1 MPSPPQHRGE
11 RAGGWVPGAGSTLG
25 ITPTLLLPPMSLQP
39 PADVRAG
46 GDGSP
51 LRVRPHAWGSPSVGR
66 DATFRDWCCHRR
78 VPPRYLAL
86 VSGLAS
92 GADWLFIPESP
103 PEDGWEDLMCERL
116 GEVRRGQ
123 DGVLQ
128 SHPPFLPRESPQA
141 PGLSPAAG
149 AWSLRSFGSSHHCP
163 CEMGHSAERKSS
175 PCVPGAVLARG
186 LGHPEPEPPPQAAAN
201 SG

>member
-39 PADVRAG
+39 PADVCAG

-51 LRVRPHAWGSPSVGR
+51 LRVRPHVWGSPSVGR
-66 DATFRDWCCHRR
+66 DATFRDWCCHRH
-78 VPPRYLAL
+78 VPLQVPGTGVRLGFGRRLAL
-86 VSGLAS
+86 HPR
-92 GADWLFIPESP
+92 IPSR
-103 PEDGWEDLMCERL
+103 GRL
-116 GEVRRGQ
+116 GRPHVREARGGEAGMG
-123 DGVLQ
+123 GVLQ

-141 PGLSPAAG
+141 PELSPAAG

-163 CEMGHSAERKSS
+163 CEMGHSAECKSS

-186 LGHPEPEPPPQAAAN
+186 LGRPEPEPPPQAAAN